1 MVIAIILAAQ
11 LVVLVAILWHVR
23 ASTTTLGLL
32 ALSAACSSGSPAKPS
47 QKKISQLADCHRKK

>member
-23 ASTTTLGLL
+23 ASTTRF
-32 ALSAACSSGSPAKPS
+32 PAKPS